1 VDGEDAGQAG
11 EGKDAP
17 YLPAGRGQQQV
28 TAGLVG
34 LLPGTGQHAQA
45 AAVDEPQFGQVD
57 DEPRA
62 AAAASAAA
70 TLAASTKSSSPR
82 SVTMR

>member
-28 TAGLVG
+28 TAGLAG
-34 LLPGTGQHAQA
+34 LLPGTGQHVQA
-45 AAVDEPQFGQVD
+45 AAVDELQLGQAED
-57 DEPRA
+57 DPR
-62 AAAASAAA
+62 AAASAAA
-70 TLAASTKSSSPR
+70 TLVASTTSSSPR